1 MYKIYV
7 SLFLSVSAFN
17 ALAQWN
23 ADPAINN
30 LICTQSQDQ
39 QDARIVSD
47 TKGGAIISWV
57 DFRNDANQLVADIF
71 AQRVNA
77 VGTNMWTNNGVAVCT
92 NSADQTASVLTE
104 DGVGGTIITWQ
115 DWRSGNRDIYAQRI
129 DSSGNVLW
137 TANGVGVAVK
147 NFHQQGPRIIS
158 DGAQGAIIVWED
170 SINGNWD
177 IFAQRIN
184 SSGVTQW
191 TAGGVAV
198 CTSSQNQVNPKIVG
212 DAIGSTYIVWQDRRN
227 GNDYDI
233 YCQKL
238 NASGAVQWAN
248 NGVVVCASANSQIN
262 PKMALDNSGAIV
274 IAWQHYNTGAGYDVY
289 AQRVN
294 SSGAVQW
301 TANGITVCAQPNN
314 QSAIDM
320 TSEDIT
326 DGVIISWKDARNPT
340 NVNIYCQKVD
350 FSGNRIW
357 TANGVL
363 ISNASRN
370 QINPNIVGDGN
381 GGGIV
386 VWQDSIAGIW
396 DVYAQRISSLGAA
409 VWASGGVAVGIAADN
424 QTGPKN
430 ISDGTGGSI
439 FAFQDKR
446 SGDFDIYAYKI
457 AGDTTTG
464 IEMPNEVKN
473 NISVFPNPFS
483 ETTTVYLPEGKHNL
497 RLFDLAGREMLS
509 VLNISNSSYI
519 LEKGNLASGT
529 YLLNLTS
536 EKTNY
541 SKLII
546 IH

>member
-1 MYKIYV
+1 MIKLYAFLFAT
-7 SLFLSVSAFN
+7 SLSLCAF
-17 ALAQWN
+17 AQWN
-23 ADPAINN
+23 QDPAINN
-30 LICTQSQDQ
+30 LICSQSYDQ
-39 QDARIVSD
+39 QDVRIVSD
-47 TKGGAIISWV
+47 TKGGAIMSWL
-57 DFRNDANQLVADIF
+57 DFRNDQNEVAADIF
-71 AQRVNA
+71 AQRINSN
-77 VGTNMWTNNGVAVCT
+77 GTNVWINNGVSVCT
-92 NSADQTASVLTE
+92 NNADQNAPVLTE
-104 DGVGGTIITWQ
+104 DGVGGTIIAWV
-115 DWRSGNRDIYAQRI
+115 DWRNGNRDIFAQRI

-137 TANGVGVAVK
+137 TTDGVGVAVK
-147 NFHQQGPRIIS
+147 NFQQQGPRIIS

-170 SINGNWD
+170 SVNGNWD

-184 SSGVTQW
+184 NNGVTQW

-198 CTSSQNQVNPKIVG
+198 CTASQSQVNPKIVA
-212 DAIGSTYIVWQDRRN
+212 DATGATYIVWQDRRN

-238 NASGAVQWAN
+238 NASGAVQWTN
-248 NGVVVCASANSQIN
+248 NGVAVCTSGNSQIN
-262 PKMALDNSGAIV
+262 PKMVLDNSGAIV
-274 IAWQHYNTGAGYDVY
+274 ISWQHFNTGAGYDVY

-301 TANGITVCAQPNN
+301 TANGIQICAQPNN

-320 TSEDIT
+320 ASEDIT

-381 GGGIV
+381 GGGII

-409 VWASGGVAVGIAADN
+409 VWTSGGVAVGIAADN

-430 ISDGTGGSI
+430 VSDGQGGCI
-439 FAFQDKR
+439 FSFRTNAQEILIFMLIKLQV
-446 SGDFDIYAYKI
+446 ILQQ
-457 AGDTTTG
+457 
-464 IEMPNEVKN
+464 E
-473 NISVFPNPFS
+473 
-483 ETTTVYLPEGKHNL
+483 L
-497 RLFDLAGREMLS
+497 RC
-509 VLNISNSSYI
+509 
-519 LEKGNLASGT
+519 
-529 YLLNLTS
+529 LLN
-536 EKTNY
+536 
-541 SKLII
+541 
-546 IH
+546 